1 MAKRRGKTA
10 PASTAPAAGG
20 APAPVTE
27 SAAPPPETIA
37 ASERRR
43 YPRLGNIRLMAN
55 IGGKLVRVV
64 NVSAK
69 GMTVERTFPYGA
81 EPLSFTLYPSD
92 GRRLDLNKGVK
103 GTGIVA
109 HEEDDLVGI
118 RFQPATL
125 ALVRLVVDHADPP
138 AP

>member
-1 MAKRRGKTA
+1 M
-10 PASTAPAAGG
+10 PD
-20 APAPVTE
+20 
-27 SAAPPPETIA
+27 ETA
-37 ASERRR
+37 ASEQERRR
-43 YPRLGNIRLMAN
+43 YPRFQGFGLMAN

-69 GMTVERTFPYGA
+69 GMTVERTFPYGT

-109 HEEDDLVGI
+109 HEEDALVGI

-125 ALVRLVVDHADPP
+125 ALVRLVVDHANPS

>member
-1 MAKRRGKTA
+1 MAKRRTKTA
-10 PASTAPAAGG
+10 PPAKAESAPEPAPA
-20 APAPVTE
+20 
-27 SAAPPPETIA
+27 S
-37 ASERRR
+37 ASETASDRRR
-43 YPRLGNIRLMAN
+43 YPRLGNIPLMAN

-69 GMTVERTFPYGA
+69 GMTVERSFPYGP
-81 EPLSFTLYPSD
+81 EPLSFTLYPTD

-109 HEEDDLVGI
+109 QEEESLVGI

-125 ALVRLVVDHADPP
+125 ALVKLVVDHADPP
-138 AP
+138 MP

>member
-1 MAKRRGKTA
+1 MAKRRAKTA
-10 PASTAPAAGG
+10 PAPPPPPVPAPAIEPDTAPA
-20 APAPVTE
+20 E
-27 SAAPPPETIA
+27 
-37 ASERRR
+37 ASDRRR
-43 YPRLGNIRLMAN
+43 YPRLGNIPLMAN

-69 GMTVERTFPYGA
+69 GMTVERTFPYGT

-109 HEEDDLVGI
+109 HEEDALVGI

-125 ALVRLVVDHADPP
+125 ALVRLVVDHANPS

>member
-1 MAKRRGKTA
+1 MAKRRTKTA
-10 PASTAPAAGG
+10 PASTAPALN
-20 APAPVTE
+20 PAPVTE
-27 SAAPPPETIA
+27 PIMAPETVA

-69 GMTVERTFPYGA
+69 GMTVERTFPYGV

-109 HEEDDLVGI
+109 HEEDELVGI